1 MDDNRH
7 GERSSQIWSE
17 NMRTHTRDERAE
29 MEEARRAAA
38 AYMTVQTYREMIRQ
52 NELAH
57 GDLTAR
63 FLASKGAK
71 EDG

>member
-1 MDDNRH
+1 MPENRH
-7 GERSSQIWSE
+7 GDRTAIQWSE
-17 NMRTHTRDERAE
+17 MQRTYTREERAE
-29 MEEARRAAA
+29 IEEARRAAA
-38 AYMTVQTYREMIRQ
+38 AYMTVQTYREMVRQ